1 MTKIVLLVEDNATD
15 EKLAVR
21 ALVRSGVAHGI
32 VVVRDGAE
40 ALDYL
45 FATGTHAERDKT
57 DLPAV
62 ILLDLQLP
70 RIDGLEVL
78 RRIRADNRTKHLP
91 VVVLTASKRVEDIAK
106 SYALGGNAF
115 VRKSVEFQEFLEA
128 MKTIAAFWLVLN
140 EPPLATT

>member
-1 MTKIVLLVEDNATD
+1 MTRVVLLVEDNATD

-21 ALVRSGVAHGI
+21 ALARSGVAHSI

-45 FATGTHAERDKT
+45 FATGNHAERDNT
-57 DLPAV
+57 AVPAV
-62 ILLDLQLP
+62 VLLDLQLP

-78 RRIRADNRTKHLP
+78 RRIRADHCTKLLP
-91 VVVLTASKRVEDIAK
+91 VVVLTASRRVEDIEQ

-115 VRKSVEFQEFLEA
+115 VRKSVDYKDFVES
-128 MKTIAAFWLVLN
+128 MKTIAVFWLSLN
-140 EPPLATT
+140 EVP